1 MAVKRKYFGTKKK
14 KDLSEFENDSLKNY
28 KSRFSSW
35 HLKQIDALTFSIN
48 LLFTISIAVSGFLI
62 ANQDKGLFNNK
73 LICVNYSLI
82 RTALFILTLSA
93 SIGIIGLITRLNDLR
108 LTKDKIRVR
117 QRIFELEND
126 IKYEDYQ
133 PSDIVS
139 LKTKRDNL
147 ISWTTRLGQ
156 ATWVLFYIQLG
167 LFILTL
173 WTIVL
178 NV

>member
-1 MAVKRKYFGTKKK
+1 MAAKRKYFGTKKK
-14 KDLSEFENDSLKNY
+14 KELSEFEKESLKIY
-28 KSRFSSW
+28 KSRFSLW

-62 ANQDKGLFNNK
+62 ANQDKGLFNDK
-73 LICVNYSLI
+73 LICANYSLI

-93 SIGIIGLITRLNDLR
+93 SIGVLGLITRLNDLR

-133 PSDIVS
+133 PSDIEFQ
-139 LKTKRDNL
+139 KTIRDNL
-147 ISWTTRLGQ
+147 IWWTTQLGRT
-156 ATWVLFYIQLG
+156 TWILFYIQLG

-173 WTIVL
+173 WFIVV